1 MAPVVKPLVHFP
13 DATLVTIT
21 YLRSVLPGIHIDHL
35 VPVPAPPQFV
45 KVKRIGGARKHLIL
59 DRPRMDIQC
68 WAASEGEA
76 ADLMMIV
83 RPLILAM
90 AGKRSGTT
98 IYDVVEVSGPMPLW
112 DEATGKPKYAF
123 AVDFSMRGTE
133 KTA

>member
-1 MAPVVKPLVHFP
+1 MAKPLVHFP
-13 DATLVTIT
+13 DATLVVIT
-21 YLRSVLPGIHIDHL
+21 YLRSVLPGTHIDHL
-35 VPVPAPPQFV
+35 VPVPVPAQFV

-68 WAASEGEA
+68 WAEDEGAA

-90 AGKRSGTT
+90 GGKRSDTT
-98 IYDVVEVSGPMPLW
+98 VYDVTEVSGPMPLY
-112 DEATGKPKYAF
+112 DEASGKPRYAF

-133 KTA
+133 IPA